1 MANIFE
7 VPQPGNDLVKKA
19 DQVRLASIKIS
30 QTENQN
36 RIKALNFM
44 ADYLE
49 KNSKEIL
56 EANNEDYISAEKK
69 GTTKALLS
77 RLKLSK
83 EKLNS
88 GIEGVRKVGDLADPV
103 NQVQIKREISKGLI
117 IERKTVPIGVLG
129 VIFES
134 RPDAVMQISSLAIRS
149 GNGVILKGGSEANL
163 TNTAIV
169 KALQQGL
176 GKSGLDENAICL
188 LTSRKD
194 SMSMLNLEKYI
205 NLIIPRGSNELVK
218 FIQNN
223 TRIPVLGHADG
234 ICHLFIDN
242 EANLEMAL
250 SVALDSKIQYPAAC
264 NAIETLLIHKD
275 IAPVFLE
282 RAIPLFNS
290 KDVKLIGDKRSVEL
304 GIKYEASLED
314 WQTEYLDLIL
324 SIKIVDDLDEAII
337 HIQKY
342 SSKHT
347 DGIITENSNN
357 ANKFMNIVD
366 SAGVFHN
373 CSTRFADGF
382 RYGFG
387 AEVGISTQTL
397 PPRGPVGLE
406 GLVTYKYFLKG
417 DGNIVDD
424 FSNGKAI
431 YTHKDIENI

>member
-7 VPQPGNDLVKKA
+7 VPQPGNDLLEKA
-19 DQVRLASIKIS
+19 DKVRLASIKIS

-56 EANNEDYISAEKK
+56 EANNADYSSAEKK
-69 GTTKALLS
+69 GISRALLS

-83 EKLNS
+83 SKLNS
-88 GIEGVRKVGDLADPV
+88 GIEGVRKVGELADPV
-103 NQVQIKREISKGLI
+103 NQVQIKRELSKGLI
-117 IERKTVPIGVLG
+117 LERKTVPIGVLG

-149 GNGVILKGGSEANL
+149 GNGVMLKGGSEANL

-169 KALQQGL
+169 KALQEGL
-176 GKSGLDENAICL
+176 NESGLDKNAICL

-194 SMSMLNLEKYI
+194 SMAMLNLEKYI

-218 FIQNN
+218 FIQEN

-234 ICHLFIDN
+234 ICHLFIDI

-264 NAIETLLIHKD
+264 NAIETLLVHKD
-275 IAPVFLE
+275 IAPAFLE
-282 RAIPLFNS
+282 KAIPLFNS
-290 KDVKLIGDKRSVEL
+290 NDVKLIGDKRSVEL
-304 GIKYEASLED
+304 GLKYEASLED
-314 WQTEYLDLIL
+314 WKTEYLDLIL
-324 SIKIVDDLDEAII
+324 SIKIVDDLEEAIT

-347 DGIITENSNN
+347 DGIITENSNT
-357 ANKFMNIVD
+357 ANKFMNVVD

-424 FSNGKAI
+424 FSSGKAI
-431 YTHKDIENI
+431 YTHKDL

>member
-7 VPQPGNDLVKKA
+7 VPQPGNDLLEKA
-19 DQVRLASIKIS
+19 EKVRLASIQIS

-49 KNSKEIL
+49 RNSKEIL
-56 EANNEDYISAEKK
+56 DANNVDYSSAEKK
-69 GTTKALLS
+69 GISRALLS

-83 EKLNS
+83 SKLNS

-103 NQVQIKREISKGLI
+103 NQVQIKRELSKGLI
-117 IERKTVPIGVLG
+117 LERKTVPIGVLG

-134 RPDAVMQISSLAIRS
+134 RPDAAIQISSLAIRS
-149 GNGVILKGGSEANL
+149 GNGVMLKGGSEANL

-169 KALQQGL
+169 KALQEGL
-176 GKSGLDENAICL
+176 NESGLDKNAICL

-194 SMSMLNLEKYI
+194 SMAMLNLEKYI

-218 FIQNN
+218 FIQEN

-234 ICHLFIDN
+234 ICHLFIDI

-264 NAIETLLIHKD
+264 NAIETLLVHKD
-275 IAPVFLE
+275 IAPAFLE
-282 RAIPLFNS
+282 KAIPLFKSNG
-290 KDVKLIGDKRSVEL
+290 VKLIGDKRSVEL
-304 GIKYEASLED
+304 GVKYEASPED
-314 WQTEYLDLIL
+314 WKTEYLDLIL
-324 SIKIVDDLDEAII
+324 SIKIVDDLEEAIT

-347 DGIITENSNN
+347 DGIITENSYN
-357 ANKFMNIVD
+357 ANKFMNVVD

-424 FSNGKAI
+424 FSSGKAI
-431 YTHKDIENI
+431 YTHNDL

>member
-7 VPQPGNDLVKKA
+7 VPQPGNDLLEKA
-19 DQVRLASIKIS
+19 DKVRLASIEIS

-36 RIKALNFM
+36 RIKALNYM

-56 EANNEDYISAEKK
+56 AANNEDYSSAQKK
-69 GTTKALLS
+69 GISKALLS

-83 EKLNS
+83 AKLNS

-103 NQVQIKREISKGLI
+103 NQVQIKRELSKGLI
-117 IERKTVPIGVLG
+117 LERKTVPIGVLG

-149 GNGVILKGGSEANL
+149 GNGVMLKGGSEANL
-163 TNTAIV
+163 TNTSIV
-169 KALQQGL
+169 KALHEGL
-176 GKSGLDENAICL
+176 NESGLDKNAICL

-194 SMSMLNLEKYI
+194 SMAMLNLEKYI

-218 FIQNN
+218 FIQEN

-234 ICHLFIDN
+234 ICHLFIDV
-242 EANLEMAL
+242 EANIEMAL

-264 NAIETLLIHKD
+264 NAIETLLVHKD
-275 IAPVFLE
+275 IAPAFLE
-282 RAIPLFNS
+282 QAVPLFNS
-290 KDVKLIGDKRSVEL
+290 NDVKLIGDKRSLEL
-304 GIKYEASLED
+304 GLKYEASLED
-314 WQTEYLDLIL
+314 WKTEYLDLIL
-324 SIKIVDDLDEAII
+324 SIKIVDDLEEAIT

-347 DGIITENSNN
+347 DGIITENSNT
-357 ANKFMNIVD
+357 ANKFMNVVD

-417 DGNIVDD
+417 EGNIVDD
-424 FSNGKAI
+424 FSSGKAI
-431 YTHKDIENI
+431 YTHKDL